1 MSPPTIKEEEE
12 DLEVSVSMMIS
23 AVDCVDSVKDD
34 ESRIKDLEARI
45 ARERRIIDGA
55 SRLASIKEKNR
66 ALVKERRAR

>member
-1 MSPPTIKEEEE
+1 MVDFNVRVSPDIHQ
-12 DLEVSVSMMIS
+12 
-23 AVDCVDSVKDD
+23 DD
-34 ESRIKDLEARI
+34 ESRIKELETRI

>member
-1 MSPPTIKEEEE
+1 MSPPTIKEEE